1 MVLHLTRG
9 NSTMRIPLPLPAT
22 PGEIGGV
29 YAALDEISTEA
40 STVIDSV
47 DCTKVPNIHRYLRS
61 ANLDDLNKLN
71 QLAER
76 INGMTNQ
83 ERWKFSGALDANSI
97 NGLDDVLRIAS
108 SLDDYIIVPKVTT
121 DTELGRFIAVSS
133 QIHGDSRF
141 PEASWPYLDF
151 AKIGAEYYADHGGAY
166 TYGGYVLCRD
176 SVPAIQ
182 QQNDAE
188 PWRNEDRQ
196 EILVL
201 ELSGPRG
208 PYTLVLPA
216 DEQYLDEVAQ
226 YMGISDFAEATI
238 TSMTTTP
245 AYLAELLPMELI
257 TVEDANALAISVEK
271 MLQDGGELLKFCS
284 ILAAEQPEN
293 FQDVLL
299 LDFRMDEYAR
309 VPDDAEE
316 YGKEVL
322 RRHGADNEIISAIDG
337 FMDFTEFGENAM
349 LENHVRRTHFG
360 LIERLDTPFPEQDQG
375 PQMRGM

>member
-9 NSTMRIPLPLPAT
+9 NSSLRIPLPLPAT

-40 STVIDSV
+40 PTVIDSV

-97 NGLDDVLRIAS
+97 NGLDDIL
-108 SLDDYIIVPKVTT
+108 SLMDHLDEYILIPNVNT
-121 DTELGRFIAVSS
+121 DTELGRYMAAANAILTDPLFLEKIC
-133 QIHGDSRF
+133 D
-141 PEASWPYLDF
+141 YLDF
-151 AKIGAEYYADHGGAY
+151 RKIGSEYYANHGGAY
-166 TYGGYVLCRD
+166 TYGGYILRRD
-176 SVPAIQ
+176 SAPAIQ

-226 YMGISDFAEATI
+226 YMGISDFAEVTI
-238 TSMTTTP
+238 TSLTTTP

-257 TVEDANALAISVEK
+257 TVEDANALALSVEK
-271 MLQDGGELLKFCS
+271 MLQSSGELLKFCS

-322 RRHGADNEIISAIDG
+322 RRHGADDEIISTIDG
-337 FMDFTEFGENAM
+337 FMDFAEFGEDAM
-349 LENHVRRTHFG
+349 LENHVRRTEFG
-360 LIERLDTPFPEQDQG
+360 LVERLDTPFPEQDQG
-375 PQMRGM
+375 PRMSGM